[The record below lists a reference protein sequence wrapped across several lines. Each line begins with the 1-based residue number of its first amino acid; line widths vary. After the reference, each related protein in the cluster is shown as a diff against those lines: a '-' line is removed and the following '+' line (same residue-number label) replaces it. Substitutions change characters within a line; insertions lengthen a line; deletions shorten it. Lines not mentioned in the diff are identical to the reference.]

1 MIRRLA
7 LVAVLTLTACTNQPA
22 TPSPAPS
29 PTPTVHPLTVAQATK
44 AALRLADL
52 PKGWDGGVAEDP
64 TPRRPTVTP
73 APDRAEYEPAECR
86 AVVGSPMTGLGVPA
100 TAVRGQYFVREPLQ
114 SITELIYSWPTTQVP
129 LVERVADALPR
140 CTRVTVLSS
149 VRTKFSITAKQV
161 RVPGLEDGI
170 VVRTQFTE
178 NDTRNSTFTGYDAV
192 VVRGG
197 AVLWL
202 STGAMTETA
211 FTQLL
216 TKAVARLDAVS

>member
-1 MIRRLA
+1 
-7 LVAVLTLTACTNQPA
+7 
-22 TPSPAPS
+22 
-29 PTPTVHPLTVAQATK
+29 
-44 AALRLADL
+44 
-52 PKGWDGGVAEDP
+52 
-64 TPRRPTVTP
+64 
-73 APDRAEYEPAECR
+73 
-86 AVVGSPMTGLGVPA
+86 MTGLGVPA

-140 CTRVTVLSS
+140 CTRVTGMSS

-161 RVPGLEDGI
+161 RVPGLKDGI
-170 VVRTQFTE
+170 VLRTQFTDD
-178 NDTRNSTFTGYDAV
+178 DTPNFTSTDYDAV

-197 AVLWL
+197 TVLRLWA
-202 STGAMTETA
+202 STGTMTDTR